1 MKRTICSGITVALL
15 LSSSAVAQGN
25 ISSAGPVLP
34 RPAEPFKGKVG
45 RVLSDSSAAWP
56 QPVKAPK
63 GAPNIFL
70 IMTDDAG
77 FAASS
82 VFCGPLPT
90 PNLQLLVDA
99 GRSYTRFTT
108 AAICSPPLSPL

>member
-82 VFCGPLPT
+82 VFGGPIPT
-90 PNLQLLVDA
+90 PNLQD
-99 GRSYTRFTT
+99 RKSTRLN
-108 AAICSPPLSPL
+108 SSQ